1 MRNSLRSS
9 SFSLEIFLRSGMGEA
24 CLIFLHAADD
34 VVDVAV
40 LPLLPPELLP
50 LPLPPLPLYFAGGIG
65 GVVAK
70 LLLLICM
77 LLLLLLAGFISVVR
91 LTLLLLLFMFL
102 TLPLPLL
109 LLLLLANSGVVTRA
123 L

>member
-24 CLIFLHAADD
+24 CLIFLQAADD

-40 LPLLPPELLP
+40 LPLLPPELF
-50 LPLPPLPLYFAGGIG
+50 PLPPLPLYFAGGIG

-91 LTLLLLLFMFL
+91 LTLLLLFMFL